1 VPHRLIDIIE
11 PNETYSAA
19 RFVADAW
26 RLIAEIR
33 ARGAWEFKRPQQGP
47 AEAQAGPDDG

>member
-11 PNETYSAA
+11 LNETYSAA

-33 ARGAWEFKRPQQGP
+33 ARGAWEFQTPTARPSRGTSR
-47 AEAQAGPDDG
+47 A